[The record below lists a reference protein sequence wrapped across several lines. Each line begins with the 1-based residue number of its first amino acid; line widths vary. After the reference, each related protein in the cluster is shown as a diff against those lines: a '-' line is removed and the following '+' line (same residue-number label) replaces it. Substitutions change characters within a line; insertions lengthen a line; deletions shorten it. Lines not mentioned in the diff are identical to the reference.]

1 MGAHNPAMRSSR
13 WQWKL
18 RRFGDL
24 RTSDKWLFLRAIA
37 ALAIARVQLS
47 TMPFERLAAR
57 LSDGGKEGN
66 GNHDP
71 ELLRRIA
78 FAVTTA
84 AANVPWRSTCLP
96 QAIAARA
103 LLKSYGEFPTI
114 HLGVE
119 RPGDDSLAGHAWL
132 TCGDAV
138 VIGGEHLGR
147 YTEIHRFS
155 G

>member
-1 MGAHNPAMRSSR
+1 MRAHNPAMRTSH
-13 WQWKL
+13 WQRKL

-57 LSDGGKEGN
+57 LSDGGKEGD

-71 ELLRRIA
+71 ELLKRIA

-96 QAIAARA
+96 KAIAARA
-103 LLKSYGEFPTI
+103 LLKSYGHFPTI

-119 RPGDDSLAGHAWL
+119 RPGDDALAGHAWL
-132 TCGDAV
+132 TCGDAM

>member
-1 MGAHNPAMRSSR
+1 MQTSG
-13 WQWKL
+13 WQKKL

-24 RTSDKWLFLRAIA
+24 RASDKWLFLRAIVE
-37 ALAIARVQLS
+37 LAIARIQLS
-47 TMPFERLAAR
+47 TLPFERLAAR
-57 LSDGGKEGN
+57 LSGGGKRGDDSL
-66 GNHDP
+66 DP

-78 FAVTTA
+78 FAVTAA

-96 QAIAARA
+96 QALAARA
-103 LLKSYGEFPTI
+103 LLKRYGHSPTI

-119 RPGDDSLAGHAWL
+119 RPGDDALAGHAWL

-147 YTEIHRFS
+147 FTEIHRFS